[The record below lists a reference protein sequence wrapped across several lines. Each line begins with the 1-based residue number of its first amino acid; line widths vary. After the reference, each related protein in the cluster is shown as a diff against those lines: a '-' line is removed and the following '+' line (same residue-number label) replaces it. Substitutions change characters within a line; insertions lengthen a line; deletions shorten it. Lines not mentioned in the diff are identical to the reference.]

1 MIQVAFGG
9 VCEVALLMRIE
20 VTHHHHFHTGG
31 EDEVK
36 RLLNLIIN
44 KIDKMA
50 NELDTLTAEVSETAT
65 VIDSAVVLLK
75 GLKAALDAAGT
86 DPAKLAA
93 LSASLDSKQT
103 ELATAISEN
112 TPAAPAE

>member
-1 MIQVAFGG
+1 MNIH
-9 VCEVALLMRIE
+9 L
-20 VTHHHHFHTGG
+20 HFHI
-31 EDEVK
+31 ENAHVHVK
-36 RLLNLIIN
+36 DDGKGKEILEGVNSLNS

-50 NELDTLTAEVSETAT
+50 NELDTLTTEVSETAT

-93 LSASLDSKQT
+93 LSASLDTKQT
-103 ELATAISEN
+103 ELATAIAEN
-112 TPAAPAE
+112 TPAEPTTPE

>member
-1 MIQVAFGG
+1 MHIKV
-9 VCEVALLMRIE
+9 E
-20 VTHHHHFHTGG
+20 HHHYLHGFD
-31 EDEVK
+31 DEVK
-36 RLLNLIIN
+36 SLLHQIIK
-44 KIDKMA
+44 KIDKMGQ
-50 NELDTLTAEVSETAT
+50 ELDTLTTEVSETAT

-103 ELATAISEN
+103 ELATAITEN
-112 TPAAPAE
+112 TPAAQP